1 MFLHNGRPKTTGG
14 LVWEGLT
21 AGPGTGLAVER
32 TYLLSDFGGNW
43 NSPQE
48 MVSTA
53 FKAMRTTCWH

>member
-1 MFLHNGRPKTTGG
+1 MFPQMGDPRQPRG
-14 LVWEGLT
+14 LVLEGLT
-21 AGPGTGLAVER
+21 TGPGTRLAVEQ